1 MAETQPQGC
10 TPQLRLM
17 RALAAAG
24 CWSGVRADG
33 CSSANSRVLQGCEL
47 CETGRRGE
55 PIWFAFEINP
65 KCFCFLK
72 NTVLLNR
79 CGMILNQGWGKK
91 KQNNTSGFLKPTELL
106 LALGSGHHSV
116 RPPDPGCSSGR
127 CALYLPFP
135 WMLCTVPWGCCK
147 RRRTSSQ
154 AACPLQSTKT
164 LKSTKSP
171 RFLST

>member
-116 RPPDPGCSSGR
+116 RPPDPEPQAAPPGSVPCTCLSPGCS
-127 CALYLPFP
+127 ALCLGDVANTDAP
-135 WMLCTVPWGCCK
+135 VPK
-147 RRRTSSQ
+147 LRVLFRAQKLLRAQKAHAS
-154 AACPLQSTKT
+154 
-164 LKSTKSP
+164 
-171 RFLST
+171 